1 MKNGYRTI
9 DADTHV
15 QPSFEVLEKHM
26 DPSFRPRVEELEVYR
41 RTTETDG
48 KKRSILAINMLPFP
62 RKIGEPP
69 SKEKPDYGPQGGQHP
84 QAGRT
89 TRSTGHH
96 RIDPQP
102 EVSDENPQGRLL
114 DMDLEGRDVDILY
127 PGPYLQY
134 VIGLPDP
141 GLTEGIWRAYHNY
154 MKAYCSADPKRLKG
168 LAMVPGN
175 DVEWAVAEVKSLANE
190 PWLSAVWPLL
200 PEGLPLDHPDLEP
213 LWATLNDLNLPIVI
227 HAFYSGPPYW
237 PGYRDVWDNA
247 VIARAASVHWLASR
261 FFGYVICSG
270 MLDRYPNL
278 KAGVAEVGHG
288 WLPHWLIRLG
298 EQIAY
303 VSGVVPTLKYKPIEY
318 AQMGRLLCPA
328 EAMEGPDMTRVTI
341 ELLGNNCIS
350 HQSDYPHPEAFFPD
364 TIQMVMDWPIWENLG
379 EDALRRFFWD
389 NSADFFR
396 DVE

>member
-1 MKNGYRTI
+1 MKKGYKVI

-48 KKRSILAINMLPFP
+48 KKRSILAINMLPFN
-62 RKIGEPP
+62 RKIGELPA
-69 SKEKPDYGPQGGQHP
+69 KEKLGYGPQGGQHP

-102 EVSDENPQGRLL
+102 EVSDENPEGRLL

-141 GLTEGIWRAYHNY
+141 GLTEGVWRAYHNY

-190 PWLSAVWPLL
+190 PWLSAVWPVL
-200 PEGLPLDHPDLEP
+200 PEDMPLDHPDLEP

-318 AQMGRLLCPA
+318 GQMGRLLCPC
-328 EAMEGPDMTRVTI
+328 EPMEGPDMTRACI
-341 ELLGNNCIS
+341 ELLGDKCFS
-350 HQSDYPHPEAFFPD
+350 HQSDYPHGEAFFPD
-364 TIQMVMDWPIWENLG
+364 TVEMVMDWPIWENLG
-379 EDALRRFFWD
+379 ENALKRYFWD